1 MLSHRTIKNSTLRRR
16 DFLERTNSERAVMRL
31 CEHCSR
37 LQKKCRVGNE
47 TDRCIE
53 CVYLDRKCN
62 LTFFVMKWKR
72 VKAERDRVLR
82 ELLNAHKQMQEI
94 FARATRLQNQF
105 VFLKN
110 KKQTMIER
118 KFRNIV
124 ELEKDERKTS
134 ESSLNDL
141 LFDVSFEQIEI
152 SSDFDW
158 LSFSTETVAEAS
170 DSSWDFSSIFKC
182 SRYVRNLFTWLINE
196 TDLWYSVDLVYSLLR
211 TRCSDSLNQ
220 FLKILFELMY
230 SSLQTS
236 KEKYQISN
244 VFS

>member
-1 MLSHRTIKNSTLRRR
+1 MPSHRITKNFILRRR
-16 DFLERTNSERAVMRL
+16 DFLERTSSERAVMRS

-37 LQKKCRVGNE
+37 LQKKCRVDNDF
-47 TDRCIE
+47 DRCIE
-53 CVYLDRKCN
+53 CVHLDRKCN
-62 LTFFVMKWKR
+62 LTFSMMKWKR
-72 VKAERDRVLR
+72 IKTERDRVLD
-82 ELLNAHKQMQEI
+82 ELLNTHKQVQET
-94 FARATRLQNQF
+94 FARATCLQNQF

-124 ELEKDERKTS
+124 ELEKNERKTS

-141 LFDVSFEQIEI
+141 LFDVFFEQVEI

-170 DSSWDFSSIFKC
+170 DSFWDFPSILKC
-182 SRYVRNLFTWLINE
+182 SQYVRNLFTWLINE
-196 TDLWYSVDLVYSLLR
+196 TDLWYSVDSIYLLLCIR
-211 TRCSDSLNQ
+211 RSDFLNQ

-236 KEKYQISN
+236 KDWYEISN